1 MKEARFIICRAGAL
15 TVSEIQ
21 TLGIPAIF
29 IPLASSVDNHQ
40 SLNAKSACIG
50 GGGLIMEEVE
60 FVEKNAAQK
69 ILSFS
74 KKNMNELSKKM
85 KKDLHLD
92 AAQRIFNEIKQN

>member
-1 MKEARFIICRAGAL
+1 
-15 TVSEIQ
+15 
-21 TLGIPAIF
+21 
-29 IPLASSVDNHQ
+29 
-40 SLNAKSACIG
+40 
-50 GGGLIMEEVE
+50 MEEVE
-60 FVEKNAAQK
+60 FIETNAAQK

>member
-1 MKEARFIICRAGAL
+1 
-15 TVSEIQ
+15 
-21 TLGIPAIF
+21 
-29 IPLASSVDNHQ
+29 
-40 SLNAKSACIG
+40 
-50 GGGLIMEEVE
+50 MEEVE

-74 KKNMNELSKKM
+74 KKNMNELSKNM

>member
-40 SLNAKSACIG
+40 FLNAKSACIG

-69 ILSFS
+69 ILSFL
-74 KKNMNELSKKM
+74 KNMNQLSK
-85 KKDLHLD
+85 
-92 AAQRIFNEIKQN
+92 I